1 MPNNELEIHPYL
13 ESINDFDYDVTFFEN
28 LIIGSFPIYSITD
41 TLYEDGSRVSRFNY
55 QDAFMRF
62 FYGSKKNSF
71 WELFSNA
78 IGTNNPIELEENNR
92 TQSAIS
98 ILVENNFLITD
109 VIHKTNRNHIKSE
122 DSELWVTT
130 SNDFVR
136 DNRTLN
142 WDIERVLNRNI
153 NIKYIYFTSTE
164 INGNSPFGWFKIIF
178 RNNYSFTVLNQI
190 GNRIISASIVINNRK
205 YIIFFL
211 PSPAGKG
218 TRGLQFSDTRR
229 TEIFVNYIRSI
240 DFQFFEEINNL
251 PQNERTQFHKSRLSQ
266 LRKNFLLESWRQ
278 SIVLKNIE
286 FNGSV

>member
-13 ESINDFDYDVTFFEN
+13 ESINDCDQDVNYFEN

-41 TLYEDGSRVSRFNY
+41 TLNEDGSIVSRFNS

-71 WELFSNA
+71 WELFSNVL
-78 IGTNNPIELEENNR
+78 GTNNPTELEQNSR

-109 VIHKTNRNHIKSE
+109 VIHKTNRNHVKSE

-130 SNDFVR
+130 SNDFVNN
-136 DNRTLN
+136 NRTLN
-142 WDIERVLNRNI
+142 WDLDRVLNRNI

-164 INGNSPFGWFKIIF
+164 INGNSPFGWFKEIF
-178 RNNYSFTVLNQI
+178 RNNYSMAILNQI
-190 GNRIISASIVINNRK
+190 GNRIISASIEINNRK
-205 YIIFFL
+205 YIIFFF
-211 PSPAGKG
+211 PSPAGNG
-218 TRGLQFSDTRR
+218 VRGIQLSNTRR

-240 DFQFFEEINNL
+240 DFQFFEEINVL
-251 PQNERTQFHKSRLSQ
+251 PQNERTQFHKSRLTQ
-266 LRKNFLLESWRQ
+266 LRRNFLVESWRQ
-278 SIVLKNIE
+278 AVILKNID
-286 FNGSV
+286 FNGNI